1 MGLNPGGL
9 KVAGAQQ
16 SIDVAVSAEQ
26 FFSVVTDYAS
36 YPEFLSDMES
46 AELVRREGE
55 SAEARFTLNLIKR
68 ISYTLNLVERGPYE
82 VRWSLGKGPFKR
94 NDGSWLIEDRPGGG
108 IRATYSIEVAVGVF
122 LPGSIVNRLVGKTL
136 PATLEA
142 FKARAERLVAEEN

>member
-1 MGLNPGGL
+1 M
-9 KVAGAQQ
+9 AGAQQ

-46 AELVRREGE
+46 VEMVRREGE
-55 SAEARFTLNLIKR
+55 SAEVRFTLNLIKR
-68 ISYTLNLVERGPYE
+68 ISYTLKLVERGPSE

-108 IRATYSIEVAVGVF
+108 IRATYNIEVAVGVF